1 MSCAT
6 DQTDKKNCFVPI
18 SSKCE
23 CVNYNYY
30 FYHQH
35 HYYYYYYYILLPSV
49 LGSMGYWLVFRRI
62 AVRFG

>member
-6 DQTDKKNCFVPI
+6 DQTDKKTVCRAYFLE
-18 SSKCE
+18 CE

-30 FYHQH
+30 SYHQH
-35 HYYYYYYYILLPSV
+35 HYYYYYILLPSI